1 MIIGNLKGRGRVYES
16 PTRLQKAVR
25 SDDMEQVKRPR
36 GRPKKD
42 IVKTV
47 QVNIKMTK
55 KQRRRFKMAAAYHD
69 IDYSDLL
76 DKALDALEF
85 ITEDEDDDE

>member
-1 MIIGNLKGRGRVYES
+1 MNKSYPPV
-16 PTRLQKAVR
+16 
-25 SDDMEQVKRPR
+25 QVAASTNDIETMKRPR

-55 KQRRRFKMAAAYHD
+55 EQRRRFKMAAAYHD
-69 IDYSDLL
+69 VDYADLL
-76 DKALDALEF
+76 EKALDALEF
-85 ITEDEDDDE
+85 MSEDE

>member
-1 MIIGNLKGRGRVYES
+1 MNKNYPPVRVA
-16 PTRLQKAVR
+16 TR
-25 SDDMEQVKRPR
+25 SDDVENIKRPR

-55 KQRRRFKMAAAYHD
+55 EQRRRFKMAAAYHD
-69 IDYSDLL
+69 VDYADLVE
-76 DKALDALEF
+76 KALDALEF
-85 ITEDEDDDE
+85 ITEDD

>member
-1 MIIGNLKGRGRVYES
+1 MNKNYPPVQVVTD
-16 PTRLQKAVR
+16 PN
-25 SDDMEQVKRPR
+25 DMETLKKPR

-55 KQRRRFKMAAAYHD
+55 ELRRRFKMAAAYHD
-69 IDYSDLL
+69 VDYADLL
-76 DKALDALEF
+76 EKALDALEF
-85 ITEDEDDDE
+85 ISEDD